1 MKLGK
6 ISHEIWKLHV
16 NIKGRGLMSGWG
28 EWYIGW
34 TYIGNWGVTRPG
46 ELSNLQLPPN
56 AKVSQETMAS
66 QEWA

>member
-1 MKLGK
+1 
-6 ISHEIWKLHV
+6 
-16 NIKGRGLMSGWG
+16 MSGWG